1 MRSTAK
7 PGHRCFKKSTICAWW
22 LVTRCVPCDARTR
35 ERKRASEFPR
45 QQRSICCDSKTRA
58 LRRRASRP
66 LSTGLR
72 SQVPDSSSQ
81 RENLISLFG
90 PNLFHSLD
98 TMVRTKIH
106 EQARQGIER
115 LIKERALTPGCKL
128 PSESNLAGLLLRQ
141 SDYDPQR
148 LESPGTR
155 RQNRTHTRARENCR
169 QSHAVE

>member
-1 MRSTAK
+1 MDACPSCHPAMQGGQFAPVQDSAKTKNYPSLRITAK
-7 PGHRCFKKSTICAWW
+7 PGHCCFKKSTICAWW
-22 LVTRCVPCDARTR
+22 LVTRCVPGDARTR

-90 PNLFHSLD
+90 PNFS
-98 TMVRTKIH
+98 T
-106 EQARQGIER
+106 R
-115 LIKERALTPGCKL
+115 LILWSEQRSTNRQDRALKG
-128 PSESNLAGLLLRQ
+128 
-141 SDYDPQR
+141 
-148 LESPGTR
+148 
-155 RQNRTHTRARENCR
+155 
-169 QSHAVE
+169 